1 MQGRLRDE
9 VLSVVIET
17 VSSHCGQEMRIAV
30 DSEMNISI
38 LSGGTKPMVF
48 MPDVDWSS
56 FSEETIIDA
65 Y

>member
-1 MQGRLRDE
+1 
-9 VLSVVIET
+9 
-17 VSSHCGQEMRIAV
+17 MRIAV

-38 LSGGTKPMVF
+38 LSGGTTPMVF